1 MATWGIARAKAQLS
15 DVVYEAEKT
24 GPQTLTRSGRDV
36 AVVVS
41 MDEWRRLGGA
51 KPKEAPAEAKP
62 GQSMADFLMNSPLH
76 GLKIPKLRPGVRNP
90 FR

>member
-1 MATWGIARAKAQLS
+1 MATWGIAKAKAQLS
-15 DVVYEAEKT
+15 DVVYQAEKT

-41 MDEWRRLGGA
+41 VDEWKRLRNRV
-51 KPKEAPAEAKP
+51 EAPPAGKP
-62 GQSMADFLMNSPLH
+62 GESMADFLRNSPLH
-76 GLKIPKLRPGVRNP
+76 GLEISKIRSKVRNP